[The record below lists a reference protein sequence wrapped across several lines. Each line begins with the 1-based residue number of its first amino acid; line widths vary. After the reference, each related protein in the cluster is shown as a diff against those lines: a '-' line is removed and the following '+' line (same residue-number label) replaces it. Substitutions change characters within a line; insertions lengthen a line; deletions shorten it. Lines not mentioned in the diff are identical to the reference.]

1 MRLTGGRETCG
12 SAMNSEFQK
21 IYDIYAGLQKD
32 WKSKYDV
39 MNNLFELHGKHRYII
54 KYTGLFEKI
63 HELYDSL
70 DRVTIMAG
78 GDPVAL
84 CYLLKKYYDSEI
96 TIVSD
101 HPLLERMGDFF
112 EREYGAKVVDL
123 NPMFDDCSEY
133 IVGADLVIF
142 PEFEYFAPLNL
153 IKYYDKGVETLAIHY
168 IEIANNNNMKQLVLS
183 EEELVEKCDFKRV
196 REAGR
201 FKNVDDRNVFYAFGV
216 R

>member
-1 MRLTGGRETCG
+1 M
-12 SAMNSEFQK
+12 
-21 IYDIYAGLQKD
+21 YAELQKD

-39 MNNLFELHGKHRYII
+39 VNNLFELHGKHRYIM
-54 KYTGLFEKI
+54 KYTGLFDRIYE
-63 HELYDSL
+63 HYDSL

-101 HPLLERMGDFF
+101 HPALDRIGDFF
-112 EREYGAKVVDL
+112 RETFEATIVDK

-133 IVGADLVIF
+133 IEKADLVIF
-142 PEFEYFAPLNL
+142 PEFEYFAPLDL
-153 IKYYDKGVETLAIHY
+153 IKYYDKGVDTLAIHY
-168 IEIANNNNMKQLVLS
+168 IEIANNNNMKQLILS
-183 EEELVEKCDFKRV
+183 EDDLVEKCNFEVLIEVGK
-196 REAGR
+196 